1 MDKLTINQ
9 LPAAKLR
16 GQRVFIRID
25 VGEQLSAA
33 RDVVDMN
40 SLHAAQPTLEYL
52 ISLGARLII
61 GTHWGESHGK
71 IVESLRLGPVAERL
85 SQLLG
90 RPVRKL
96 DTAIGRD
103 VLRVVCDLQEGEV
116 VLLENLSFYPGEDT
130 NDAEF
135 ARQLGE
141 LADVY
146 CNDAFAMAHRGTAST
161 VGITRHIRPAAAGL
175 ALARELMMLEMVLHK
190 PEPPL
195 VGVIGGA
202 RLEEKLPILENLL
215 TKLDRLFLGGSLS
228 FTFMKAKGQEV
239 GAAPINRAL
248 LAVVKQFLDRAEKK
262 LEVILPLDF
271 IVVEAG
277 EFQKYQ
283 ENGRTGPVP
292 AGRCVSNAEIG
303 SSDLPVDIGP
313 LTINRIKTLL
323 DEGNTILWNGPLGI
337 WEVEPFGAGT
347 REVAKLFGDRVS
359 PRSQRSILC
368 GDSLSKAIHS
378 FDLPVERIRHLTSG
392 GKAALQLLAGNPLP
406 AVAALDDEMELI
418 ASKTIHRHRVLLPVD
433 GSEHSL
439 ETAHCLSRMLYGENA
454 EITLLYVQKLPGMAT
469 KDTWMGAETKQQ
481 RELER
486 KIEGKR
492 IFSSVNAVLAR
503 YGLTSHLQLAVAG
516 DPAGQILKFAD
527 ERGMDLIA
535 MGSRGL
541 SGVLGVLMGSVSRKV
556 LSHARCPVL
565 IVPIP
570 DAGLVKEG
578 FSLAS

>member
-1 MDKLTINQ
+1 MDKLIINQ
-9 LPAAKLR
+9 LPAAELR

-25 VGEQLSAA
+25 AGEQLSAA
-33 RDVVDMN
+33 RDLVDMN

-52 ISLGARLII
+52 VSLGVRLII
-61 GTHWGESHGK
+61 GTHWGEPNGK
-71 IVESLRLGPVAERL
+71 VVESLRLGPVAERL

-96 DTAIGRD
+96 DSAIGRE
-103 VLRVVCDLQEGEV
+103 VLRVVSDLQQGEV
-116 VLLENLSFYPGEDT
+116 VLLENLGFYPGEDT
-130 NDAEF
+130 NAAEF
-135 ARQLGE
+135 ARQLGG
-141 LADVY
+141 LAEVY
-146 CNDAFAMAHRGTAST
+146 CNDAFAMSHRGTAST

-195 VGVIGGA
+195 VGIIGGA

-215 TKLDRLFLGGSLS
+215 TRLDRLVLGGALS
-228 FTFMKAKGQEV
+228 FAFMKAKGQEV
-239 GAAPINRAL
+239 GAAPIDHAL
-248 LAVVKQFLDRAEKK
+248 LPVVKEFLNRAEKK
-262 LEVILPLDF
+262 LEVILPQDF
-271 IVVEAG
+271 TVVDAA
-277 EFQKYQ
+277 EFQKY
-283 ENGRTGPVP
+283 EEKGRTVLVPV
-292 AGRCVSNAEIG
+292 ARCVSNTEIG

-323 DEGNTILWNGPLGI
+323 DGGNTILWNGPLGI

-347 REVAKLFGDRVS
+347 REIAKLFADRVS
-359 PRSQRSILC
+359 LRSQRSILC

-406 AVAALDDEMELI
+406 AVAALDDEVELI
-418 ASKTIHRHRVLLPVD
+418 APKKIRGHRILLPVD

-439 ETAHCLSRMLYGENA
+439 ETAHRLSRMLYGENA
-454 EITLLYVQKLPGMAT
+454 EITLLYVQKLPGMST
-469 KDTWMGAETKQQ
+469 KDTWIGPETKQQ

-503 YGLTSHLQLAVAG
+503 YGLTSQLQVAVTG
-516 DPAGQILKFAD
+516 DPARQILKFAR
-527 ERGMDLIA
+527 EGEVDLIA

-541 SGVLGVLMGSVSRKV
+541 GGVRGVLMGSVSCKV
-556 LSHARCPVL
+556 LNHARCPVL

-570 DAGLVKEG
+570 DAGMVKEG
-578 FSLAS
+578 LL

>member
-1 MDKLTINQ
+1 
-9 LPAAKLR
+9 
-16 GQRVFIRID
+16 
-25 VGEQLSAA
+25 
-33 RDVVDMN
+33 
-40 SLHAAQPTLEYL
+40 
-52 ISLGARLII
+52 
-61 GTHWGESHGK
+61 
-71 IVESLRLGPVAERL
+71 LRLGPVAERL

-96 DTAIGRD
+96 DAAIGRE
-103 VLRVVCDLQEGEV
+103 VLRRVCDLQQGEV
-116 VLLENLSFYPGEDT
+116 VLLENLGFYPREDT

-161 VGITRHIRPAAAGL
+161 VGITRHIHPAAAGL

-190 PEPPL
+190 PEPPF
-195 VGVIGGA
+195 VGIIGGA
-202 RLEEKLPILENLL
+202 RLQEKLPILENLL
-215 TKLDRLFLGGSLS
+215 TRLDRLFLGGSLS

-239 GAAPINRAL
+239 GAAPIDHAL
-248 LAVVKQFLDRAEKK
+248 LPVVKQFLERAEKK

-271 IVVEAG
+271 MVVDAVQ
-277 EFQKYQ
+277 FQKY
-283 ENGRTGPVP
+283 EKNGGTGPPP
-292 AGRCVSNAEIG
+292 AARCVSNTEIA

-313 LTINRIKTLL
+313 LTVNRIKTLL
-323 DEGNTILWNGPLGI
+323 DGGKSILWNGPLGI
-337 WEVEPFGAGT
+337 WEIESFRAGT
-347 REVAKLFGDRVS
+347 WEIAKLFADRVS
-359 PRSQRSILC
+359 PRSQHSILC

-392 GKAALQLLAGNPLP
+392 GEPALQLLAGNPLP
-406 AVAALDDEMELI
+406 AVAALDDEVELT
-418 ASKTIHRHRVLLPVD
+418 APKRTHGHRILLPVD

-439 ETAHCLSRMLYGENA
+439 ETARRLGRMLYVENA
-454 EITLLYVQKLPGMAT
+454 EITLLYVQKLPGMST

-503 YGLTSHLQLAVAG
+503 YGLTSQLQLTVAG
-516 DPAGQILKFAD
+516 DPAGQILKVAD

-541 SGVLGVLMGSVSRKV
+541 RGVLGVLMGSVSRKV

-570 DAGLVKEG
+570 DARLVKEG